1 MRFVDDVFG
10 NITQALKD
18 AGQWHNTIILFSSD
32 NGGAIYLNTAN
43 NNFPLRGS
51 KFNAFEGGIRVPQF
65 LSGGWI
71 EKNLPK
77 GQNFKSSTYVFA
89 LDWAPVSET
98 LWNGIFLL
106 QLVHLI

>member
-1 MRFVDDVFG
+1 MRFVDDIFG

-18 AGQWHNTIILFSSD
+18 AGQWHNTIIFFTSD

-51 KFNAFEGGIRVPQF
+51 KLNAFEGGIRVPQF

-71 EKNLPK
+71 ENNRPR
-77 GQNFKSSTYVFA
+77 GQNLKSGTYVFVH
-89 LDWAPVSET
+89 DWAPVSS
-98 LWNGIFLL
+98 NIK
-106 QLVHLI
+106 

>member
-18 AGQWHNTIILFSSD
+18 AGQWDNTIIFFTSD
-32 NGGAIYLNTAN
+32 NCGAIYLNTAN

-51 KFNAFEGGIRVPQF
+51 KLNAFEGGIRVPQF

-71 EKNLPK
+71 ENNRPK
-77 GQNFKSSTYVFA
+77 GHHIASGTYVFA
-89 LDWAPVSET
+89 HDWAPVSAK
-98 LWNGIFLL
+98 LK
-106 QLVHLI
+106 